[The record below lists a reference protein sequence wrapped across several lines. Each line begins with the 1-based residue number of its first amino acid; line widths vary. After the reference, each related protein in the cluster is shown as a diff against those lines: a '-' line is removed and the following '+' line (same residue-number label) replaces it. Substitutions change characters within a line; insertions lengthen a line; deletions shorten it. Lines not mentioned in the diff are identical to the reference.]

1 MSVRNHRHLY
11 IHPARVERSLE
22 PFIMKNTGNAQQW
35 ACDVVTDTFDQD
47 FLDQLRILTNSDIL
61 LVPRRLKGI
70 TSGQNGSCYW
80 NANICAQTW
89 GGKVLYGWSI
99 RTTKIGGIILF
110 GHACWL
116 TPEDKLVDPTYHPSV
131 SKSFFLPYTEKLI
144 INGKATESISNLF
157 YPKTARCVDSALYLA
172 MGSHGLNLFGSRF
185 EAVRNQGYYQGIG
198 INRDRYL
205 NKIAYYDALP
215 YALITKILA
224 KANPD
229 YQAKGRLM
237 FSPCVKPIDQG
248 APRKLIHDP
257 TLTLA
262 EMKRRFNA
270 EQKPI
275 CSLYAGFDITAEWFG
290 KDMVWDSGN
299 FKNPSLVNQSLKTGK
314 SIQDIAPLQEIIDKH
329 SLPTQKK
336 RLQKVMATSKQ
347 YSLSPQE
354 VVMLS
359 NPFLFPHPHLM
370 NKAGWESIPRLKTA
384 DLITG

>member
-1 MSVRNHRHLY
+1 
-11 IHPARVERSLE
+11 
-22 PFIMKNTGNAQQW
+22 MKNTSNAQKW

-47 FLDQLRILTNSDIL
+47 FLDQLRLLTNNDIL

-80 NANICAQTW
+80 NANICSQTW

-99 RTTKIGGIILF
+99 RTTKIGGIQLF

-116 TPEDKLVDPTYHPSV
+116 TPEDKLVDPTYHPNV
-131 SKSFFLPYTEKLI
+131 SESFFLPYTEKLI

-157 YPKTARCVDSALYLA
+157 YPKTARCVDSALRLA
-172 MGSHGLNLFGSRF
+172 MTSHGLNLYGSRF
-185 EAVRNQGYYQGIG
+185 EAVRNQGCYQGIG
-198 INRDRYL
+198 INHDRYL

-215 YALITKILA
+215 NALIARTLA

-229 YQAKGRLM
+229 YQAIGRLM
-237 FSPCVKPIDQG
+237 FSPCIKPVDQG
-248 APRKLIHDP
+248 APPKLTHDP

-262 EMKRRFNA
+262 EMKKRFNA

-275 CSLYAGFDITAEWFG
+275 CSLYAGFDVTAAWLG
-290 KDMVWDSGN
+290 KDMVWDNGN

-314 SIQDIAPLQEIIDKH
+314 SIQDIAPLQEVIDKH

-336 RLQKVMATSKQ
+336 RLQKVMATSEQ
-347 YSLSPQE
+347 YNLSPQE

-370 NKAGWESIPRLKTA
+370 NKAGWESIPRFKTA

>member
-1 MSVRNHRHLY
+1 
-11 IHPARVERSLE
+11 
-22 PFIMKNTGNAQQW
+22 MKNTSNAQKW
-35 ACDVVTDTFDQD
+35 ACDVVTDAFDQD
-47 FLDQLRILTNSDIL
+47 FIDQLRILTNNDIL

-89 GGKVLYGWSI
+89 GGTVWYGWG
-99 RTTKIGGIILF
+99 IGFTGNDENAGIQLY

-116 TPEDKLVDPTYHPSV
+116 TPEGKLVDPTYCPGV
-131 SKSFFLPYTEKLI
+131 SESYFVPYTDKLI
-144 INGKATESISNLF
+144 INGKVTESICDLC
-157 YPKTARCVDSALYLA
+157 YPKSAKDLDIMMCLVASQHGARFKDVKD
-172 MGSHGLNLFGSRF
+172 
-185 EAVRNQGYYQGIG
+185 QGYYQGIG
-198 INRDRYL
+198 IKHEHYL
-205 NKIAYYDALP
+205 NKIVYCDALP
-215 YALITKILA
+215 YDLVVQVMEKM
-224 KANPD
+224 NPLC
-229 YQAKGRLM
+229 QRKVHVM

-257 TLTLA
+257 TLTFA
-262 EMKRRFNA
+262 DTQKRFNA

-275 CSLYAGFDITAEWFG
+275 CFLYAGYDVTAYCVG
-290 KDMVWDSGN
+290 KDMVWDGV
-299 FKNPSLVNQSLKTGK
+299 FVKKPPLVNQSLKTGK

-336 RLQKVMATSKQ
+336 RLQKVMTTSEQ
-347 YSLSPQE
+347 YNLSPQE

-370 NKAGWESIPRLKTA
+370 NKAGWESIPRIKTA